1 MNLLRWKRKK
11 LKKVNIKKFL
21 IISFYFIMTSFAWF
35 SFSKRLD
42 NEINLDMV
50 SWNVIFSK
58 DNNVITNTENID
70 LSFTNLY
77 PSTSDSLTI
86 DIQNN
91 GQSPVKIVYIIKN
104 ITIMGKTY
112 NIKDDIN
119 AEKGKDYIILGNP
132 SIIDE
137 RYGQDILNNE
147 TLLNNPN
154 ILEGI
159 DNSLIV
165 DNEYTHV
172 PFYLTIDKT
181 ERLLTGERGTVNLA
195 INWPAEDE
203 NIENKDLLDS
213 TWGHSFAKY
222 MKYCQE
228 NNIPLESTISVNMQL
243 IATQEIEGE
252 NT

>member
-1 MNLLRWKRKK
+1 MEKK
-11 LKKVNIKKFL
+11 KTKKSKYKEIFNNIILFYND
-21 IISFYFIMTSFAWF
+21 IICMVF
-35 SFSKRLD
+35 FSKRLD

-172 PFYLTIDKT
+172 PF
-181 ERLLTGERGTVNLA
+181 
-195 INWPAEDE
+195 
-203 NIENKDLLDS
+203 
-213 TWGHSFAKY
+213 
-222 MKYCQE
+222 
-228 NNIPLESTISVNMQL
+228 
-243 IATQEIEGE
+243 
-252 NT
+252 

>member
-1 MNLLRWKRKK
+1 
-11 LKKVNIKKFL
+11 
-21 IISFYFIMTSFAWF
+21 MTSFAWF

-70 LSFTNLY
+70 LSFANLY

-91 GQSPVKIVYIIKN
+91 GQSPVKIVYIIKS

-112 NIKDDIN
+112 NVEDDIN
-119 AEKGKDYIILGNP
+119 AQKKTDYIILGE
-132 SIIDE
+132 SSTSDG
-137 RYGQDILNNE
+137 RYRQDILNNN

-243 IATQEIEGE
+243 IATQDIDGE